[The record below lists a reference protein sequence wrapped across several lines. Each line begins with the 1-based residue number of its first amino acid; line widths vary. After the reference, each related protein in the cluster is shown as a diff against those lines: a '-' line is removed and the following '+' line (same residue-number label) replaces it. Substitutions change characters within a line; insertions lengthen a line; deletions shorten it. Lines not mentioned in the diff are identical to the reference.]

1 MVVWAPRWS
10 AAEIAAGRA
19 REQRPYLEHAWLDK
33 AKSWLSRIVEVIFHT
48 RK

>member
-1 MVVWAPRWS
+1 MIVWALRWS

-19 REQRPYLEHAWLDK
+19 KEQRPYLEDTWLDK
-33 AKSWLSRIVEVIFHT
+33 AKLWFSRIAEVIFRT